1 MSVMITLCCPTC
13 KRVIPE
19 MEMLSNLQ
27 PCCLSY
33 ALLVKEGKY
42 SECSQCHHI
51 VVEGQWPFCPHPL
64 REGPSMIERDGIP
77 GGMWLENGFK
87 HPVKVYSMSE
97 AHRLHAEA
105 GVELKE
111 RFCPAP
117 GTDIDPAGVMNP
129 KGYMDPQTLKNGA
142 ELLCRQSGP
151 KQKEWD
157 GVEAGV
163 LKDVQ
168 VGHIT
173 QRDAE
178 AIATGDK
185 RRQSRFHRR
194 TS

>member
-1 MSVMITLCCPTC
+1 MTEESVMITLCDKCG
-13 KRVIPE
+13 IE
-19 MEMLSNLQ
+19 L
-27 PCCLSY
+27 
-33 ALLVKEGKY
+33 
-42 SECSQCHHI
+42 HI
-51 VVEGQWPFCPHPL
+51 GDHPFCPHG
-64 REGPSMIERDGIP
+64 RSGAAHQTDDIP

-87 HPVKVYSMSE
+87 EPVKVYSLSE
-97 AHRLHAEA
+97 AHRKHAKA
-105 GVELKE
+105 GVQLKE
-111 RFCPAP
+111 RFCPSP

-129 KGYMDPQTLKNGA
+129 KGYVDAQTLKNGA

-151 KQKEWD
+151 KEKEWD

-163 LKDVQ
+163 LKIQ
-168 VGHIT
+168 TGHLT